1 MRSQSGFVIFTS
13 CIKLPNLAQLW
24 EDFPSNYLNVSS
36 DSRPAHRSATLS
48 QENIPE
54 NLPETP
60 QENLPRKAARIGP
73 NHLYCHISYPLGW
86 VSLPISCPGP
96 QPSSVK
102 LSFICSQYILFTC
115 HCPPPTPA
123 FGNTSQRNL
132 EQPHY
137 RKVGKSVFYIAIQCI
152 VRLNKTALIPK
163 FNF

>member
-54 NLPETP
+54 NLPETL

-73 NHLYCHISYPLGW
+73 YHLYCHISYPLGW
-86 VSLPISCPGP
+86 VSLPISCPA
-96 QPSSVK
+96 ST
-102 LSFICSQYILFTC
+102 FICQSIFYLLPIYSFHL
-115 HCPPPTPA
+115 PLPA
-123 FGNTSQRNL
+123 ADPNIRKHISTEPRAASLSESL
-132 EQPHY
+132 E
-137 RKVGKSVFYIAIQCI
+137 VS
-152 VRLNKTALIPK
+152 ALLCEIK
-163 FNF
+163 N